1 MAQTEI
7 SDVLLVKDSDDNDAM
22 KRLMAKYKPI
32 VYRYSSRIDPLHMED
47 SMQDGYIG
55 LLAAAKAFDPDR
67 GNAFSTFAFP
77 YIKGFVLRGLH
88 GRRSVKHPSGTTLG
102 ELSKDKAYLNLSNP
116 VSLEELECER
126 LGALS
131 DGQDMDRSLI
141 AAEIRKRMK
150 TVVSELRFSGRRDEE
165 KSEFARKVIFL
176 HYGLEGARSLNRSEI
191 AKDLGI
197 TEREVK
203 GYIQKAR
210 KAFLEDSVLSEL
222 YESI

>member
-7 SDVLLVKDSDDNDAM
+7 SDVLLVKDSDDDAAM

-55 LLAAAKAFDPDR
+55 LLAAAKAFDPER

-102 ELSKDKAYLNLSNP
+102 ELSKDKTYLNMSNP
-116 VSLEELECER
+116 VSLEGLECER

-131 DGQDMDRSLI
+131 DAQDMDGALL
-141 AAEIRKRMK
+141 AAEIRDRMK
-150 TVVSELRFSGRRDEE
+150 TVVSKLRFSGRRDEGR
-165 KSEFARKVIFL
+165 SELARKVVFL
-176 HYGLEGARSLNRSEI
+176 HYGLEDNRSLNRSEI
-191 AKDLGI
+191 SKTLGI
-197 TEREVK
+197 TEKEVK

-210 KAFLEDSVLSEL
+210 KAFLEDSALKEL